1 MGVNNAT
8 KTHDPLRVGQ
18 PTLGLI
24 FMSLN
29 ILSDPQGV
37 DIVCYTFIP
46 RSFGLRPPT
55 RGLQQNGPPFGGP
68 YPQVLR

>member
-37 DIVCYTFIP
+37 DIVCYTFMWFP
-46 RSFGLRPPT
+46 EKG
-55 RGLQQNGPPFGGP
+55 
-68 YPQVLR
+68 